1 MHDEDRLVDA
11 GGTGQRSIEVE
22 EPLEAESGRAHSP
35 WMRTVTAITGP
46 WTRSN
51 LLHWIL
57 LIGLILFIKGC
68 LIDQYTIPTGSMEE
82 TLHGDPR
89 FFRGDRVLV
98 NKWVYGPRIPF
109 TAIRL
114 WNWAEPKRWDIVV
127 FRPMP
132 GTSAHRTLIKRVVGL
147 PGEQVLIRDGRIHI
161 NGKPVDPPESLRDTL
176 HYTTAFR
183 PGEEDVRR
191 LFLKLAQQNHSLA
204 VLNPANETVQ
214 QLYADM
220 ARLHPQVA
228 DMDLDATPVE
238 TVRELCAGVS
248 RISLGVVSELAVFDQ
263 PPLRYG
269 VLDDPEHSV
278 VPENCY
284 FLLGDNSAQSV
295 DGRVWGW
302 VARNH
307 LFGRTFAVWW
317 PWPRRRD
324 FTGFSQTWWGMA
336 LLYGI
341 PAGLI
346 GLECV
351 LFLRERRRRRP
362 PEA

>member
-1 MHDEDRLVDA
+1 VDDHA
-11 GGTGQRSIEVE
+11 EQSESTPA
-22 EPLEAESGRAHSP
+22 PL
-35 WMRTVTAITGP
+35 WMRVVIAITGP

-51 LLHWIL
+51 LLHWVA

-98 NKWVYGPRIPF
+98 NKWIYGPRFPF
-109 TAIRL
+109 TTIRL
-114 WNWAEPKRWDIVV
+114 WNWAKPKRWEIVV

-132 GTSAHRTLIKRVVGL
+132 GTSPHRTLIKRVVGL
-147 PGEQVLIRDGRIHI
+147 PGEQVLIRDGRILI
-161 NGKPVDPPESLRDTL
+161 NGAPVEPPEDLRDTL
-176 HYTTAFR
+176 HYTTRFR
-183 PGEEDVRR
+183 PAEDDVRR
-191 LFLKLAQQNHSLA
+191 AFLRLAQENHPLM

-220 ARLHPQVA
+220 ARLHPRVQPL
-228 DMDLDATPVE
+228 DLNALPVE
-238 TVRELCAGVS
+238 TARELCADVS
-248 RISLGVVSELAVFDQ
+248 PTSLSVVTELIMFDQ

-269 VLDDPEHSV
+269 VLEDPEYSI
-278 VPENCY
+278 VPEGCY

-295 DGRVWGW
+295 DGRVYGW

-307 LFGRTFAVWW
+307 IFGRTFAVWW
-317 PWPRRRD
+317 PWHRRRD
-324 FTGFSQTWWGMA
+324 FTGFSGTWWGMA

-341 PAGLI
+341 PAALV
-346 GLECV
+346 GLEIRH
-351 LFLRERRRRRP
+351 FLRERRR
-362 PEA
+362 